1 MQLEDLRQ
9 TWLNPAEE
17 TAPINSFQLDNFLA
31 SRPGL
36 VEKMRRSARWE
47 TAFTAVLVLVSPF
60 AIWLA
65 ETLIYRI
72 YAAIMLVMGLG
83 LLYYYYRMLGMLSRM
98 LVVEGNVRGHLQQ
111 LAAGLR
117 ALLRFYYRLT
127 LALGPALMIFNLGY
141 FVGNELARPGPFR
154 WKFLLIMSGVLLV
167 CGVLLQVLAVY
178 GTRWYVQRLYGQHLD
193 RLEAN
198 LAELEDTTG

>member
-9 TWLNPAEE
+9 SWLNSPEE
-17 TAPINSFQLDNFLA
+17 AAPINPSQLDKLLA
-31 SRPGL
+31 SRPGV

-47 TAFTAVLVLVSPF
+47 TAFTAFLVLVSPF
-60 AIWLA
+60 ALFIA
-65 ETLIYRI
+65 ETLIFRI
-72 YAAIMLVMGLG
+72 YGVIMTVMGLG

-141 FVGNELARPGPFR
+141 FVGMELARPGPFR
-154 WKFLLIMSGVLLV
+154 WKFLLIMSGVLLG
-167 CGVLLQVLAVY
+167 CGVLVQVLAVY
-178 GTRWYVQRLYGQHLD
+178 GTRWYLQRLYGQHLD

-198 LAELEDTTG
+198 LAELEEVAN